1 MQKKSLWLTYF
12 PSHCDHTQHLFREP
26 RILKMRDEIALE
38 NYLFI
43 NKYFDKVLTTIFK
56 NGLVPLHKTKL
67 YGRKPVDIIAIYT
80 SNYLQQLNDLSPR
93 SIKCVIK
100 EFLISKYK

>member
-1 MQKKSLWLTYF
+1 M
-12 PSHCDHTQHLFREP
+12 QHLFREA
-26 RILKMRDEIALE
+26 RILKTRDEIALE

-56 NGLVPLHKTKL
+56 NGLVVPLHKTKL
-67 YGRKPVDIIAIYT
+67 YGRKPVDIVAIYT
-80 SNYLQQLNDLSPR
+80 SNYLQQLNDLSPH